1 MRIVYVEDN
10 QANVFL
16 VKRVARMGGHDIIN
30 YIDGEEALSNINR
43 DQPNLILM
51 DIQLAGEMSGL
62 QVVEKLREDGFAKPI
77 IAVTAYAMVGDRE
90 RCLSA
95 GCNDYIAKP
104 LSIPLLIELMDYYN
118 GKAAP
123 AADKPVPAE
132 DEAIPDI
139 PTPAPA
145 PLHAATGVNGAS
157 AHTTTTPAS
166 PAPASHTTPEPK
178 ITVHLPTTSKPTP
191 EQTPPVATTPPAAS
205 ETAPVV
211 TPAADITDADI
222 EDGDTVIGPAA
233 PADQV
238 PETVTEAD
246 TRVTTAPIATKP
258 EDTQKSDDEA
268 DVETK
273 ILPALGRRPEATPT
287 TTETTPSESDGAA
300 SRADTS
306 PTSASAPEKRPA
318 DSGSGNGNG
327 NGGGSV
333 TSREVSGSFTK
344 S

>member
-30 YIDGEEALSNINR
+30 YIDGEEALSNITR

-62 QVVEKLREDGFAKPI
+62 QVVEKLREDGFEKPI

-90 RCLSA
+90 RCLTA

-118 GKAAP
+118 GKAAGSKVTQEDSKPETEVSATIAVPVAPP
-123 AADKPVPAE
+123 APLQAVHQVNGTGVETSSAAAAPAVPPTPA
-132 DEAIPDI
+132 

-145 PLHAATGVNGAS
+145 PQPPTTLVFS
-157 AHTTTTPAS
+157 APTPAPQSQPPAPSTTPAASTPSAASTS
-166 PAPASHTTPEPK
+166 PAQPGSSAEFVEDNEQVE
-178 ITVHLPTTSKPTP
+178 TVL
-191 EQTPPVATTPPAAS
+191 
-205 ETAPVV
+205 
-211 TPAADITDADI
+211 
-222 EDGDTVIGPAA
+222 GPAA
-233 PADQV
+233 VVSDAAESASDDKV
-238 PETVTEAD
+238 AAD
-246 TRVTTAPIATKP
+246 TT
-258 EDTQKSDDEA
+258 DDS

-273 ILPALGRRPEATPT
+273 ILTAIERRPEAPQ
-287 TTETTPSESDGAA
+287 S
-300 SRADTS
+300 
-306 PTSASAPEKRPA
+306 TSASPSDDQSATLP
-318 DSGSGNGNG
+318 
-327 NGGGSV
+327 
-333 TSREVSGSFTK
+333 SREVSESATN